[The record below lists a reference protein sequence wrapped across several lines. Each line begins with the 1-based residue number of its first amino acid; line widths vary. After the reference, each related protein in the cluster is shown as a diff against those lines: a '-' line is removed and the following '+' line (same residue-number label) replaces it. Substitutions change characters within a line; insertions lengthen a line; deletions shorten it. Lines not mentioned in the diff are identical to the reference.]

1 MDRRKDFVSKKSP
14 SGSSGSS
21 SSEYNINVP
30 CFPSPVFA
38 SHSHLRHV
46 LPQIPT
52 RAGHPRTAVSKHST
66 RDPFLGGRMS
76 EGEMFADVITT
87 HRLDDNLDQM
97 PVVTKDLH
105 SDSKFYDRSRP
116 ENHKSA
122 SSGGGKYASSETC
135 GNTSLEF
142 MSQSDVKGRNASVWE
157 EDTDRASATLARSV
171 SPSSMLN
178 IEDNTNKRATV
189 HKVRGT
195 GEFVKLGQRMSK
207 DFTAGVD
214 DLDSG
219 HVTNNSRSSKQS
231 KLSSVLDSVLHPPQ
245 SRYSTKLRTPE
256 KSSLFRMSDED
267 DTDDDNSS
275 VDSPVAMNLSLTT
288 KSPIHLSS
296 NAESLPNF
304 PAAQDQPVSRGTGP
318 FVGSPLDAIMKM
330 THMINT
336 SKNELPSFMTNA
348 DATIAAG
355 SFPQHFSTAYAPF
368 QSRGDVWSRDAR
380 IFGSD
385 SLPGMSYGK
394 IAAEGMLKLPVTAPV
409 SDAFDSTADKSASEF
424 LDSPSTERL
433 RDSSARFP
441 SEKQTSGE
449 KGGEDSERARISD
462 GDPIKLKIRRGARGD
477 NSLLSVV
484 TSKPSRDAT
493 VDDVTARSGA
503 SSAACQPSSLAL
515 SLLGAD
521 PSAVSVTAPTGTT
534 KSRLPAPGRAK
545 TKGELKKQL
554 FERKEQRLRT
564 DGSQSSSPA
573 GSTMTPSPSNALSP
587 LSVNVDGGSSTPQ
600 PTPPLSSSKTGATA
614 VTSPTENVSMTLFL
628 CSIEFIHLHC
638 SFIFQHYYH

>member
-1 MDRRKDFVSKKSP
+1 MSKKSP
-14 SGSSGSS
+14 SRSSGSS
-21 SSEYNINVP
+21 TSEYNINIP
-30 CFPSPVFA
+30 CFPSPVFT

-66 RDPFLGGRMS
+66 RDPFLGRMS

-97 PVVTKDLH
+97 SVMTKDLH
-105 SDSKFYDRSRP
+105 GDSKFYDRTKP

-122 SSGGGKYASSETC
+122 SSGGGKHVSSEPY
-135 GNTSLEF
+135 GNNSLEVT
-142 MSQSDVKGRNASVWE
+142 SQSDVKGRKASVWE
-157 EDTDRASATLARSV
+157 EDTDYASVTLARSV
-171 SPSSMLN
+171 SPSIMLN
-178 IEDNTNKRATV
+178 IDDNTKKRTTV
-189 HKVRGT
+189 HKARGT
-195 GEFVKLGQRMSK
+195 SEFVKLGQKASK
-207 DFTAGVD
+207 DFSTAVD

-231 KLSSVLDSVLHPPQ
+231 KLSNVVDSVLHPVQ
-245 SRYSTKLRTPE
+245 SRYATKLRTPD
-256 KSSLFRMSDED
+256 KSSLFRLSDDD

-275 VDSPVAMNLSLTT
+275 GDSPVAMNLSLAT
-288 KSPIHLSS
+288 KSPLRLSS
-296 NAESLPNF
+296 NAESLPKF
-304 PAAQDQPVSRGTGP
+304 PASQDQPVSRGTGP
-318 FVGSPLDAIMKM
+318 IVGSPLDAIMKM

-336 SKNELPSFMTNA
+336 SKNEPPSFMTNA

-368 QSRGDVWSRDAR
+368 QSRGDVWPRDAR

-394 IAAEGMLKLPVTAPV
+394 IAAEGMLKLPVAAPV
-409 SDAFDSTADKSASEF
+409 SDAFDSTADRSVGEF
-424 LDSPSTERL
+424 SDSPTDRL
-433 RDSSARFP
+433 RDSPAQFP
-441 SEKQTSGE
+441 SEKQTSRE
-449 KGGEDSERARISD
+449 NTGEDSERIRISD
-462 GDPIKLKIRRGARGD
+462 GNPIKLKIRRGARGD

-493 VDDVTARSGA
+493 GDDVMVRSSV
-503 SSAACQPSSLAL
+503 SSATCQPSSLAL

-564 DGSQSSSPA
+564 DDSQASSPA

-600 PTPPLSSSKTGATA
+600 PTPPLSSSKTSATA
-614 VTSPTENVSMTLFL
+614 VTSPTENVSMTFL
-628 CSIEFIHLHC
+628 CSIEFMHLRR
-638 SFIFQHYYH
+638 SFL